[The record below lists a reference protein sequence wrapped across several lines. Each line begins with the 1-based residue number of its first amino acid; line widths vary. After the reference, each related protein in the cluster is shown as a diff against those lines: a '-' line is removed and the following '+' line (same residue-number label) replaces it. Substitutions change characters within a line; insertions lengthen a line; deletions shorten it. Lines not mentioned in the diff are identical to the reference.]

1 MKKNELINCDTQVIV
16 KRLKVIMRKKL
27 DADQSIIYFAGIV
40 YSILLNRNIF
50 TRNDDLKE
58 FVYDIFLKPLG
69 MPQYKDYL
77 YKSRTLLG
85 SRLYRYII
93 ENINYTLTIKIS
105 NELMTFFKKDDKEEN
120 QTRKST
126 NEIAVELSKWLTN
139 E

>member
-1 MKKNELINCDTQVIV
+1 
-16 KRLKVIMRKKL
+16 
-27 DADQSIIYFAGIV
+27 
-40 YSILLNRNIF
+40 
-50 TRNDDLKE
+50 
-58 FVYDIFLKPLG
+58 